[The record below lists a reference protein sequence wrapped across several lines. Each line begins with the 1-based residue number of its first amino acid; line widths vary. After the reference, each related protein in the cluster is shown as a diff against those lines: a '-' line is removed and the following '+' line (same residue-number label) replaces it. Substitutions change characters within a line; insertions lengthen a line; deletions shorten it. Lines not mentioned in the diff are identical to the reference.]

1 MLSTHML
8 STRYW
13 RLVAL
18 VAAAG
23 AAAACS
29 SGDSDSGS
37 STLTLSLMDAAVDHV
52 TEVHVEITA
61 IWLKPAEG
69 PAVQLPL
76 TDTPITVDLLELTED
91 NAAILVDGALVDAGT
106 YQWLA
111 MDVNAEFDNVFD
123 SYVLTDTGGM
133 EEIRVPSGRVR
144 LVSGFE
150 VAAAQAVQFLF
161 DWDLRQ
167 ALVDPPAFDP
177 GFLLKP
183 AFRVI
188 DVTEYGVLR
197 GAIAVDTVADAAND
211 CNADDPVNLDYDVGN
226 VVYIFVGP
234 GVTPD
239 DVDGNDPE
247 PITTVEAVLNTASTH
262 YEYRTLLAP
271 GEYTVAFTC
280 HGGNDNDADNLGNPD
295 PLDDTVAFFAP
306 AAEGTIIADAELT
319 VDFPVASP

>member
-1 MLSTHML
+1 MH

-13 RLVAL
+13 RLAAVAT
-18 VAAAG
+18 AAG

-29 SGDSDSGS
+29 GGSGDGDSGS
-37 STLTLSLMDAAVDHV
+37 STLTLSLMDAAVDYV

-61 IWLKPAEG
+61 IWLKPAGG

-106 YQWLA
+106 YEWLA
-111 MDVNAEFDNVFD
+111 MDVNAELDNVFD

-150 VAAAQAVQFLF
+150 VAEAQAVQFLF

-188 DVTEYGVLR
+188 DVTEYGVL
-197 GAIAVDTVADAAND
+197 GGTIAVDSVTDAAND
-211 CNADDPVNLDYDVGN
+211 CNADDPVGLDYDVGN
-226 VVYIFVGP
+226 VVYIYAGA

-239 DVDGNDPE
+239 DVDASDPE
-247 PITTVEAVLNTASTH
+247 PVTTVEAVLNADSTH
-262 YEYRTLLAP
+262 YVYRTLLAP
-271 GEYTVAFTC
+271 GEYTAAFTC
-280 HGGNDNDADNLGNPD
+280 HGGNDTDADELGLID

-306 AAEGTIIADAELT
+306 AAEVTMTADSELT
-319 VDFPVASP
+319 VDFPVATP

>member
-1 MLSTHML
+1 MR

-13 RLVAL
+13 RLGAL
-18 VAAAG
+18 AAAAS

-29 SGDSDSGS
+29 GSSGDGGSG
-37 STLTLSLMDAAVDHV
+37 TLTLSLMDAAVDHV

-61 IWLKPAEG
+61 IWLKPAGG
-69 PAVQLPL
+69 PAVELPL
-76 TDTPITVDLLELTED
+76 TDTPITVDLLELTVD

-106 YQWLA
+106 YEWLA

-150 VAAAQAVQFLF
+150 VAEAQAVQFLF

-177 GFLLKP
+177 GFILKP

-197 GAIAVDTVADAAND
+197 GAIAVATVTDAAND
-211 CNADDPVNLDYDVGN
+211 CNADDPVQLDYDIGN
-226 VVYIFVGP
+226 VVYIYTGL

-239 DVDGNDPE
+239 DIDANDPE
-247 PITTVEAVLNTASTH
+247 PLTTVDAVLNAESTH
-262 YEYRTLLAP
+262 YEYRMLLAP
-271 GEYTVAFTC
+271 GEYTIAFTC
-280 HGGNDNDADNLGNPD
+280 HGGNDTDADELGHMD

-306 AAEGTIIADAELT
+306 AAAVTMTTDAELT